1 MSSNLI
7 SKKLEKLLPNKITFI
22 TFFAFLIVLTV
33 GAVVALANENM
44 VTVETAIL
52 NVRYGPGLS
61 HEVLTQ
67 VEEDDRLFLLGEENK
82 WYKVRLG
89 NDQVGWVASW
99 LVDSGE
105 ITQGDPKFAKVTG
118 EAVNIRQFSNT
129 ESEILGT
136 VYKDAELQILYQD
149 GDWYQ
154 VLYMGQVAWIHGDYI
169 EILDTPAAGEVP
181 VNGEA
186 NSTTDNIVVQMGDIV
201 TNIRSQP
208 TTDSEIIYAAQ
219 PGEQFEFIGNN
230 EDWYH
235 IRLDENTTGYV
246 AGWVSSIIEPTAQ
259 TEESPAPTETAT
271 AQYARTVSSLAEATI
286 VIDAGHGGYDPG
298 AISPNQ
304 MITEKDITLD
314 TALLLKNRLEDAGT
328 NVILTRGSDQFIS
341 LDQRVQTAHA
351 HHADAFISLHYDA
364 VEQANTMSGT
374 TTYYYFDSDLEL
386 ANTVNRYLAQN
397 TPLTNNGVR
406 LGNYY
411 VLRTNRQPSILLEL
425 GYMNSD
431 LDLQYID
438 THSYQATIVEAVYQ
452 ALREYYSQ

>member
-1 MSSNLI
+1 MSSNSI
-7 SKKLEKLLPNKITFI
+7 SQKIEKLLPNKIAFI
-22 TFFAFLIVLTV
+22 TFFMFLILLTA
-33 GAVVALANENM
+33 GAAVALANENM
-44 VTVETAIL
+44 VTVETAVL

-105 ITQGDPKFAKVTG
+105 ITQGDSQYAKVTG

-129 ESEILGT
+129 DSEILGT

-169 EILDTPAAGEVP
+169 EILNTTAAEEMP
-181 VNGEA
+181 VNASAGSDVE
-186 NSTTDNIVVQMGDIV
+186 NTVVQMGDIV

-208 TTDSEIIYAAQ
+208 TTESEVIYAAQ
-219 PGEQFEFIGNN
+219 PGEQFEFIENN

-246 AGWVSSIIEPTAQ
+246 AGWVSSIIEPSAQ
-259 TEESPAPTETAT
+259 TEESPAPTETAS

-341 LDQRVQTAHA
+341 LDERVQTAHA

>member
-1 MSSNLI
+1 MSSNSI
-7 SKKLEKLLPNKITFI
+7 SQKIEKLLPNKIAFI
-22 TFFAFLIVLTV
+22 TFFMFLILLTA
-33 GAVVALANENM
+33 GAAVALANENM
-44 VTVETAIL
+44 VTVETAVL

-105 ITQGDPKFAKVTG
+105 ITQGDSQYAKVTG

-129 ESEILGT
+129 DSEILGT

-169 EILDTPAAGEVP
+169 EILNTTAAEEMP
-181 VNGEA
+181 VNASAGSDVE
-186 NSTTDNIVVQMGDIV
+186 NTVVQMGDIV

-208 TTDSEIIYAAQ
+208 TTESEVIYAAQ
-219 PGEQFEFIGNN
+219 PGEQFEFIENN

-246 AGWVSSIIEPTAQ
+246 AGWVSSIIEPSAQ
-259 TEESPAPTETAT
+259 TEESTAPTENAS
-271 AQYARTVSSLAEATI
+271 AQYARTGSSLAEATI

-341 LDQRVQTAHA
+341 LDERVQTAHA